1 MSFRAER
8 KRLRDTLQPG
18 ENIRARDPLCTIDER
33 PELTVLAHP
42 VLIVTD
48 RSIYLIL
55 SGKEQEIIGID
66 FDHLVE
72 VQRTDDPV
80 PGSTLRLTAHGGQV
94 WTLTYEPR
102 SRRHDTADL
111 ITERFFGRV
120 VKDTADETPP
130 SDP

>member
-18 ENIRARDPLCTIDER
+18 EEILARDPLCTIDER

-42 VLIVTD
+42 VLVVTD

-55 SGKEQEIIGID
+55 SGKEQEITAIALD
-66 FDHLVE
+66 ALVGVE
-72 VQRTDDPV
+72 RTDDPV
-80 PGSTLRLTAHGGQV
+80 PGSTLRLTMPGDQV
-94 WTLTYEPR
+94 LTLTYEPR
-102 SRRHDTADL
+102 SRRQDTADR

-120 VKDTADETPP
+120 VKDTSEETPL

>member
-18 ENIRARDPLCTIDER
+18 EEILARDPLCTIDER

-42 VLIVTD
+42 VLVVTD

-55 SGKEQEIIGID
+55 SGKEQEITAIALD
-66 FDHLVE
+66 ALVGVE
-72 VQRTDDPV
+72 RTDDPV
-80 PGSTLRLTAHGGQV
+80 PGSTLRLTMPGDQV
-94 WTLTYEPR
+94 LTLTYEPR
-102 SRRHDTADL
+102 SRRQDTADR

-120 VKDTADETPP
+120 VKDTSEETPP